1 MARIWRH
8 FWDIWPPVSL
18 MMSIVNCFRADLE
31 QNTVG
36 VDERD
41 EPVQTRFLLRELGGE
56 VVVLA
61 YDVRVWAT

>member
-1 MARIWRH
+1 
-8 FWDIWPPVSL
+8 
-18 MMSIVNCFRADLE
+18 MSIVNCFRADLE

-41 EPVQTRFLLRELGGE
+41 EPVQTCFLLRELGGE
-56 VVVLA
+56 VVVSA